1 MLWHVLPPRF
11 LVASVAQCYIFKSNF
26 LHSSSYRSTSS
37 CIAKGSEN
45 HLQWV
50 SEEADAKREASN
62 MIGQSV
68 CIGALLHWSIISKWE
83 KTYGGRFCLLA
94 DLELE
99 FNVTVFAQTQVY
111 LPSSTVFFLPNRCL
125 LLQDSTACQDGT
137 AKSGGEPTT
146 CHGRPWRLG
155 TMPQLASL
163 PECLGAMPR
172 LATTCRGVWEWCRVQ
187 GWDWDLPLHLRGMLQ
202 SATVFGSDAVTCHD
216 LPLRLTVMPQ
226 IAKVCRGV
234 WGLYCNLPQCLGV
247 RPRFASL
254 LLRLGVMSWPGI
266 NPWSKKPCIYSIVY
280 SQTVVLI
287 FLTHTL
293 NRTNWKA
300 LSLFT
305 FVEMFPE
312 VRWQQSADA
321 VIRNEHVK
329 VSQQAALGF
338 VWFVL
343 RLQDLIRYDLP
354 QANTS
359 LNVSYHWQDGLK
371 QKNVHSG

>member
-1 MLWHVLPPRF
+1 MLQCSHRRKFISHLPLSFSSPIGVCCSKTRLHVRMAQQRVEVSPRLATAGRGVWVRCHDWPVCQNVWVRCRDLLRPTAAF
-11 LVASVAQCYIFKSNF
+11 
-26 LHSSSYRSTSS
+26 
-37 CIAKGSEN
+37 GS
-45 HLQWV
+45 
-50 SEEADAKREASN
+50 DAA
-62 MIGQSV
+62 
-68 CIGALLHWSIISKWE
+68 AYHDLL
-83 KTYGGRFCLLA
+83 R
-94 DLELE
+94 
-99 FNVTVFAQTQVY
+99 
-111 LPSSTVFFLPNRCL
+111 
-125 LLQDSTACQDGT
+125 
-137 AKSGGEPTT
+137 
-146 CHGRPWRLG
+146 
-155 TMPQLASL
+155 
-163 PECLGAMPR
+163 CLGAMVR

-202 SATVFGSDAVTCHD
+202 SATVFGRDAVTCHD
-216 LPLRLTVMPQ
+216 LPLCLTVMPQ

-321 VIRNEHVK
+321 VIRNEQVK

>member
-1 MLWHVLPPRF
+1 MPGWHSKEWRWAHDLPRPA
-11 LVASVAQCYIFKSNF
+11 VAFGY
-26 LHSSSYRSTSS
+26 
-37 CIAKGSEN
+37 
-45 HLQWV
+45 
-50 SEEADAKREASN
+50 DATT
-62 MIGQSV
+62 GQSARMFG
-68 CIGALLHWSIISKWE
+68 CDAATCYDLL
-83 KTYGGRFCLLA
+83 R
-94 DLELE
+94 
-99 FNVTVFAQTQVY
+99 
-111 LPSSTVFFLPNRCL
+111 
-125 LLQDSTACQDGT
+125 
-137 AKSGGEPTT
+137 
-146 CHGRPWRLG
+146 RLG
-155 TMPQLASL
+155 VMLQLT
-163 PECLGAMPR
+163 
-172 LATTCRGVWEWCRVQ
+172 TTCRGVWEWCRVQ

-226 IAKVCRGV
+226 IAMVCRGV

-321 VIRNEHVK
+321 VIRNEQVK